1 MDGERSHIGA
11 DAARFAAD
19 LAGAA
24 RGAAK
29 GMAAA
34 GPAGAV
40 AGALWGGRGTAAK
53 AIAAAGVLALLPV
66 LFLLLLPG
74 LIFGGFGDAYS
85 PYDPNAP
92 ILNSEAAIV
101 ETANELTFTVN
112 SALGDG
118 LDDVRARIQT
128 DFSFSGADGI
138 EVIDPYEDGPQGNI
152 SLFIA
157 QYCAAKDSDFA
168 GISISDLGSTLQ
180 REKGKLYS
188 YQCREEWRERTETDP
203 DTGQETL
210 YMDRWLIYT
219 IRYNG
224 EDYFA
229 DEVFHLSDAQKELA
243 GLYAQNLSLFLG
255 DGMLQAPGGGAASI
269 PALGDV
275 RYSDGAVEIVYYNQR
290 DERYADKPYGKD
302 NIGEYGCGP
311 TCMAMVVSSLTG
323 QTVGPVE
330 MARWAYDNG
339 YWVNDGG
346 SLHALIPAAAEHWG
360 LPVSG
365 CSASEP
371 QRILDALAQG
381 KLVVAIMGAGH
392 FTDSGHFILL
402 RGVKGGQIMVADPYS
417 VSYSNR
423 LWDLSLILSEAS
435 RRAAAGGPF
444 WIVG

>member
-1 MDGERSHIGA
+1 MEEERKSSLRDAADLALAVA
-11 DAARFAAD
+11 DAAR
-19 LAGAA
+19 GT
-24 RGAAK
+24 AK

-53 AIAAAGVLALLPV
+53 ALAAAGALVLLPV

-85 PYDPNAP
+85 SHDPNAP
-92 ILNSEAAIV
+92 ILNSETAIV
-101 ETANELTFTVN
+101 ETANDLTFTVN
-112 SALGDG
+112 AALAEG
-118 LDDVRARIQT
+118 LEDVRARIQN
-128 DFSFSGADGI
+128 DFSRSGADGI
-138 EVIDPYEDGPQGNI
+138 EIIDPYEDGPQGNI

-188 YQCREEWRERTETDP
+188 YQCREEWCERTEIDP
-203 DTGQETL
+203 NTGQKIL

-255 DGMLQAPGGGAASI
+255 DGMLQLPGSGAASI

-275 RYSDGAVEIVYYNQR
+275 RYSDGAVEIVYFNQR
-290 DERYADKPYGKD
+290 DERYANQPYGTD
-302 NIGEYGCGP
+302 DIGGYGCGP

-323 QTVGPVE
+323 HTVDPVE
-330 MARWAYDNG
+330 MARWAFDNG
-339 YWVNDGG
+339 YWVKGGG
-346 SLHALIPAAAEHWG
+346 SLHALIPAAAQHWG
-360 LPVSG
+360 LSVTG

-371 QRILDALAQG
+371 QRILDALAEG
-381 KLVVAIMGAGH
+381 KLVVVIMGAGH

-402 RGVKGGQIMVADPYS
+402 RGVKDGQIMVADPYS
-417 VSYSNR
+417 VNYSGR
-423 LWDLSLILSEAS
+423 LWDLSLILSESS

-444 WIVG
+444 WIIG

>member
-1 MDGERSHIGA
+1 MEEERKS
-11 DAARFAAD
+11 DLLDAAD
-19 LAGAA
+19 LALTAA
-24 RGAAK
+24 NAVRGAAK

-34 GPAGAV
+34 GPAGAAV
-40 AGALWGGRGTAAK
+40 GALWGGHDTAAK
-53 AIAAAGVLALLPV
+53 ALAAAGVLVLLPV

-74 LIFGGFGDAYS
+74 LIFGGFGDACS
-85 PYDPNAP
+85 AHDPDNP
-92 ILNSEAAIV
+92 ILNSETAIV
-101 ETANELTFTVN
+101 ETANDLTFTVN
-112 SALGDG
+112 AALAEG
-118 LDDVRARIQT
+118 LEDVRVRIQN
-128 DFSFSGADGI
+128 DFSVSGADGI
-138 EVIDPYEDGPQGNI
+138 EIINPYEDGPQGNI

-188 YQCREEWRERTETDP
+188 YQCREEWRERKEIDP
-203 DTGQETL
+203 NTGEETL
-210 YMDRWLIYT
+210 YMDRWLIYA
-219 IRYNG
+219 IFYNG

-255 DGMLQAPGGGAASI
+255 DGILQLPGGEAISI

-290 DERYADKPYGKD
+290 DERYADQLYGTD
-302 NIGEYGCGP
+302 PIGGYGCGP

-323 QTVGPVE
+323 RTVDPVE
-330 MARWAYDNG
+330 MARWAYNNG
-339 YWVNDGG
+339 YWVKGGG

-360 LPVSG
+360 LSVTG

-371 QRILDALAQG
+371 QRILDALAEG

-402 RGVKGGQIMVADPYS
+402 RGVKDGQIMVADPYS
-417 VSYSNR
+417 VNYSGR

-444 WIVG
+444 WIIG

>member
-1 MDGERSHIGA
+1 MEEERKSSLR
-11 DAARFAAD
+11 DAAD
-19 LAGAA
+19 LGLAVANAA

-34 GPAGAV
+34 GPAGAAV
-40 AGALWGGRGTAAK
+40 GALWGGRNTAAK
-53 AIAAAGVLALLPV
+53 ALAAAGVLALLPV

-74 LIFGGFGDAYS
+74 LIFGGFGSAYS
-85 PYDPNAP
+85 PYDPNVP

-101 ETANELTFTVN
+101 ETVNELTFTVN
-112 SALGDG
+112 AALAEG
-118 LDDVRARIQT
+118 LEEVRARIQT
-128 DFSFSGADGI
+128 DFSRSGADGI
-138 EVIDPYEDGPQGNI
+138 EVIDPYEDGPQGSI

-168 GISISDLGSTLQ
+168 GISIPDLDRTLR
-180 REKGKLYS
+180 REKEKLYS
-188 YQCREEWRERTETDP
+188 YQCREEWRERTEIDP
-203 DTGQETL
+203 GAGVETL

-219 IRYNG
+219 ICYNG

-229 DEVFHLSDAQKELA
+229 DEVFHLSDAQKSLA

-255 DGMLQAPGGGAASI
+255 DGMLQTPGSGAASI
-269 PALGDV
+269 PALGDM

-290 DERYADKPYGKD
+290 DERYASQPYGTD
-302 NIGEYGCGP
+302 NIGGYGCGP
-311 TCMAMVVSSLTG
+311 TCMAMAVSSLTG
-323 QTVGPVE
+323 QMIDPAG

-339 YWVNDGG
+339 YWVKGGG

-365 CSASEP
+365 CGASEP
-371 QRILDALAQG
+371 QRILDALAEG

-402 RGVKGGQIMVADPYS
+402 RGVKNGQIMVADPYS
-417 VSYSNR
+417 VSCSNR